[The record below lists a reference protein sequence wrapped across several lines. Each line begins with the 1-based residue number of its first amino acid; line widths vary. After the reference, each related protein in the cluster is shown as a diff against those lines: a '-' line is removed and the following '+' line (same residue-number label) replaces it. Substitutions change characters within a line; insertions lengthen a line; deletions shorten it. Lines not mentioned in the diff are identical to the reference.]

1 MNIQI
6 NPNTGLYD
14 TGSNV
19 NRSVNVGDVTQN
31 APADVV
37 DAGKAIY
44 VKSGDIFSGQI
55 VGMNKDGTVQLL
67 LANNATISA
76 KLNQNMALSMGQTLS
91 FQVSGASS
99 SKITIT
105 PLYANLDGNSEIGR
119 ALMQAGLPINERNGE
134 MVGSMMERGLPIN
147 APALNSMADLVAAH
161 PSASATTIVQMTEIG
176 IPLTEENIA
185 EFEMYK
191 SNQYQ
196 IADSVDG
203 LSKGFAELAGESATT
218 NNDVTKLFFGEQN
231 VLVMSA
237 AAQAVQGDPTALLA
251 AFGLD
256 TANIQLTEVNQP
268 VQAIDS
274 SVRPDSAEGGE
285 TESSDSSGKDKDDLQ
300 SNNLLTDRNGMADD
314 HTDRPAPNLV
324 SNPSVNRTGVETT
337 HDITG
342 HVTNNVHELLGKE
355 GTQELA
361 DSLLKIGTPQELAEK
376 ILQGE
381 FTTGET
387 LRLTRA
393 MVSAVING
401 KYGEEMQEAAK
412 ELIKSKPYQFLLKNG
427 IMDQFLLKPEEVSN
441 KENVRQYFSKIA
453 NEAEQALQM
462 LNNTGKGDTELAQGM
477 KSLSSNLDFIEQMN
491 QVMTYVQLPLKMNQS
506 KAHGDLYV
514 YTNKRNLAKK
524 NGNISAL
531 LHLDMEHLGQMDI
544 HVSMD
549 QAEKVQTHFILQE
562 ESLLDFIGKH
572 LPELDKALQKRGYKV
587 HSDVSL
593 NKEAKSVPDIMFNR
607 SVNQKLLQVTGFDVR
622 A

>member
-14 TGSNV
+14 TGSNI
-19 NRSVNVGDVTQN
+19 NRSVNVSDVTQN
-31 APADVV
+31 APADMV

-44 VKSGDIFSGQI
+44 VKSGDVFSGQI

-119 ALMQAGLPINERNGE
+119 ALMQAGLPLNERNGE

-185 EFEMYK
+185 EFELYK

-203 LSKGFAELAGESATT
+203 LSKGFAELAGESATA
-218 NNDVTKLFFGEQN
+218 NNDITKLFFGEQN
-231 VLVMSA
+231 IATVSA
-237 AAQAVQGDPTALLA
+237 AAQAVQGNPTALFS

-256 TANIQLTEVNQP
+256 MPNLQLVEVNQP
-268 VQAIDS
+268 VQAVDS
-274 SVRPDSAEGGE
+274 SVKPDSAEGGE
-285 TESSDSSGKDKDDLQ
+285 TESSDSSGKDRDDLQ
-300 SNNLLTDRNGMADD
+300 SNNLLTGRSAL
-314 HTDRPAPNLV
+314 TD
-324 SNPSVNRTGVETT
+324 NPSDSTAVNPAINKNGVETT

-342 HVTNNVHELLGKE
+342 HVTNNVHELLGNE
-355 GTQELA
+355 GARELA
-361 DSLLKIGTPQELAEK
+361 DSLLKIGTPPELAEK
-376 ILQGE
+376 IMQGE

-427 IMDQFLLKPEEVSN
+427 IMDQFLLKPEEVSD

-462 LNNTGKGDTELAQGM
+462 LNNMGKGDTELAQGM

-562 ESLLDFIGKH
+562 ESLLDFIGEH

>member
-14 TGSNV
+14 TGSNI
-19 NRSVNVGDVTQN
+19 NRSVNVSDVTQS
-31 APADVV
+31 APADMV

-44 VKSGDIFSGQI
+44 VKSGDVFSGQI

-119 ALMQAGLPINERNGE
+119 ALMQAGLPLNERNGE

-147 APALNSMADLVAAH
+147 APALNSMADLVSAH

-176 IPLTEENIA
+176 IPVTEENIA

-203 LSKGFAELAGESATT
+203 LSKGFTELAGESATA
-218 NNDVTKLFFGEQN
+218 NNDITKLFFGEQN
-231 VLVMSA
+231 IATVSA
-237 AAQAVQGDPTALLA
+237 AAQAVQGNPTALFS

-256 TANIQLTEVNQP
+256 TSNVQITEVNQP
-268 VQAIDS
+268 VQAVDS

-300 SNNLLTDRNGMADD
+300 SNNLLTGRNGI
-314 HTDRPAPNLV
+314 TDNSSDNPA
-324 SNPSVNRTGVETT
+324 VNSAVNKGGVETT

-361 DSLLKIGTPQELAEK
+361 DSLLKIGTPPELAEK
-376 ILQGE
+376 IMQGE

-427 IMDQFLLKPEEVSN
+427 IMDQFLLKPEEVSD

-462 LNNTGKGDTELAQGM
+462 LNNMGKGDTELAQGM

-562 ESLLDFIGKH
+562 ESLLDFIGEH

-607 SVNQKLLQVTGFDVR
+607 SVNQKLLQATGFDVR

>member
-14 TGSNV
+14 TGSNI
-19 NRSVNVGDVTQN
+19 NRSVNVSDVTQN
-31 APADVV
+31 APADMV

-44 VKSGDIFSGQI
+44 VKSGDVFSGQI

-119 ALMQAGLPINERNGE
+119 ALMQAGLPLNERNGE

-185 EFEMYK
+185 EFELYK

-203 LSKGFAELAGESATT
+203 LSKGFAELAGESATA
-218 NNDVTKLFFGEQN
+218 NNDITKLFFGEQN
-231 VLVMSA
+231 VVVMSA
-237 AAQAVQGDPTALLA
+237 AAQAVQGDPTALFA
-251 AFGLD
+251 AFGVD
-256 TANIQLTEVNQP
+256 TANMQLTEVNQP
-268 VQAIDS
+268 VQAVDS
-274 SVRPDSAEGGE
+274 SVKPDSAEGGE

-300 SNNLLTDRNGMADD
+300 SNNLLTGRSAL
-314 HTDRPAPNLV
+314 TD
-324 SNPSVNRTGVETT
+324 NPSDSTAVNPAVNKAGVETA

-355 GTQELA
+355 GARELA
-361 DSLLKIGTPQELAEK
+361 DSLLKIGTPPELAEK
-376 ILQGE
+376 IMQGE

-453 NEAEQALQM
+453 SEAEQALQM
-462 LNNTGKGDTELAQGM
+462 LNNMGKGDTELAQGM

-491 QVMTYVQLPLKMNQS
+491 QVMTYVQLPLKMNKS

-562 ESLLDFIGKH
+562 ESLLDFIGEH